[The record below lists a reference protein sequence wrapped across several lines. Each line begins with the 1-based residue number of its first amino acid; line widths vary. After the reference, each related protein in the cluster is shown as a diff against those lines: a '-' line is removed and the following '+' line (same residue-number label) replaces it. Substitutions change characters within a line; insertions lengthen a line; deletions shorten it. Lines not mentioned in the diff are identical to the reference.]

1 MIAVNRLANGH
12 EPTRAYVRK
21 RTGGDKADLDTL
33 RRIKRY
39 IAREV
44 SPCSATPSPT
54 VPTHCP
60 GLLDSYRRFGSA
72 AVHSGDYWVD
82 RHRWDASGDAVF
94 RRCADPLSPHPK
106 GRGDGVPQRR

>member
-1 MIAVNRLANGH
+1 MAAINDSSPTRRLDTGPLNRGGDRDANAALHMIAVNRLANGH

-44 SPCSATPSPT
+44 FPLLRDAITRRPES
-54 VPTHCP
+54 VPH
-60 GLLDSYRRFGSA
+60 A
-72 AVHSGDYWVD
+72 A
-82 RHRWDASGDAVF
+82 
-94 RRCADPLSPHPK
+94 
-106 GRGDGVPQRR
+106 